1 MIDTLNR
8 IGLKYNTDKAFL
20 HNFCNFYEQNLNKE
34 VYKLWEIGV
43 LDGASLQMWSEYYPN
58 AEITGFDIEDKS
70 SLKLCNNVN
79 VKLLDQGNKE
89 QLERLANEN
98 KDIDIIIDDGS
109 HIINHQI
116 MTFEIL
122 FNSLKSGGQYIIE
135 DLHTSTDLH
144 INGNYNYKNKKG
156 TLQYLLDISMAIIPK
171 DYPGQIKT
179 QTIISNIAD
188 IKIFTNIRTNGRSI
202 TSIITKK

>member
-1 MIDTLNR
+1 MIDNTLNS

-20 HNFCNFYEQNLNKE
+20 HNFCNFYEQNLNE
-34 VYKLWEIGV
+34 NVLKLWEIGI

-70 SLKLCNNVN
+70 SLELHNNVN
-79 VKLLDQGNKE
+79 VQLLDQGDKQ
-89 QLERLANEN
+89 QLEKLANEN
-98 KDIDIIIDDGS
+98 KNIDIIIDDGS

-116 MTFEIL
+116 MTFELL

-144 INGNYNYKNKKG
+144 IKGNYKNKKG
-156 TLQYLLDISMAIIPK
+156 TLQYLLDISTAITPK

-179 QTIISNIAD
+179 LTVIPNIAD